1 MEKFT
6 FMRGLVAPLDRDNVD
21 TDAIMPKQF
30 MKSLAKTGFGPNLFD
45 SWRYLDTGEPGMD
58 NLARPPN
65 PSFVLNQPR
74 YQGASILLTRRNFGC
89 GSSREHAPWG
99 LLQYGFRVI
108 IAVSCAEIFMQNCY
122 KNGIL
127 VVCLPE
133 QQVGKL
139 FYDVAVQP
147 GFTLAVD
154 LENQLVTDAA
164 GTAYRFDIAPFTKRC
179 LLNGLDE
186 ISLTLQHRTAIQA
199 FEERHLAKHGWL
211 ADIRWTGPCPP

>member
-6 FMRGLVAPLDRDNVD
+6 LMHGLVAPLDRDNVD

-58 NLARPPN
+58 NSVRPLDTG
-65 PSFVLNQPR
+65 FVLNQPR
-74 YQGASILLTRRNFGC
+74 YQGASVLLARRNFGC

-99 LLQYGFRVI
+99 LLQYGFKVI
-108 IAVSCAEIFMQNCY
+108 IAVSCADIFMQNCY

-127 VVCLPE
+127 VICLPE

-139 FYDVAVQP
+139 FADVAANP
-147 GFTLAVD
+147 GFALTVD
-154 LENQLVTDAA
+154 LENQLLTDPADAA
-164 GTAYRFDIAPFTKRC
+164 YGFDIAPFTKRC
-179 LLNGLDE
+179 LLNGLDD
-186 ISLTLQHRTAIQA
+186 INLTLQHQAAIAA
-199 FEERHLAKHGWL
+199 FEQRHLAKHSWL
-211 ADIRWTGPCPP
+211 ADIRWTGPYLP